1 MNKNLQ
7 TEIGNDDLGKT
18 KGAPTTI
25 VLFIIVFKN
34 HSLTQIV
41 QLITLKKTAKSML
54 IILTKNIR
62 RQFKHPRHLFS

>member
-25 VLFIIVFKN
+25 VLIIVVFKN
-34 HSLTQIV
+34 HSLTQTV
-41 QLITLKKTAKSML
+41 QLITLKKTAKAC
-54 IILTKNIR
+54 
-62 RQFKHPRHLFS
+62 